1 MVFLFLLYIV
11 TDIAIVQNAT
21 SQNSLNTYLSYYDP
35 NVSSI
40 LSGVKSLLTS
50 VSVLLFMFYMV
61 LVIQVQRVENE
72 RILELNQ
79 QLDEANDQLKIYA
92 LNTEKMAETRERNR
106 LAREIHDTIGHS
118 LTGIIA
124 GLDACQTLIGYS
136 PEETKQ
142 QLEAVSKVARQGMKD
157 VRRSVKA
164 LRPDALETMNLEE
177 AVLQI
182 ISEMEN
188 TTHTKIE
195 FQNDVGELKFQEDEE
210 ETIYR
215 IVQESITNSIRHGR
229 ADHIQIHF
237 EKKYELLC
245 ITIRDNGIGC
255 EHIEQG
261 FGLRHM
267 MERMALLNGELQY
280 SGTDGFQI
288 TAKIPIRWGKTG
300 I

>member
-195 FQNDVGELKFQEDEE
+195 FQNDVG
-210 ETIYR
+210 
-215 IVQESITNSIRHGR
+215 
-229 ADHIQIHF
+229 
-237 EKKYELLC
+237 
-245 ITIRDNGIGC
+245 
-255 EHIEQG
+255 
-261 FGLRHM
+261 
-267 MERMALLNGELQY
+267 
-280 SGTDGFQI
+280 
-288 TAKIPIRWGKTG
+288 
-300 I
+300 